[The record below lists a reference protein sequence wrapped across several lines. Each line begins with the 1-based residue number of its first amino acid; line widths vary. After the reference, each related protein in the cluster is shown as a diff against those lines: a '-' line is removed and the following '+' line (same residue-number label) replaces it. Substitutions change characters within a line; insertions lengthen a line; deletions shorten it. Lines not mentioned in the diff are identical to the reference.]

1 MNLNNYQKIES
12 LSLINSPK
20 FAYLYGYFVA
30 DGCYYKDGRNVR
42 FEFSNGTSIKEELG
56 YSFRFMNKIKS
67 IIEITLQKNLPKLR
81 KRGNRYVLSFRSEKL
96 ADIFKNYFKLTPG
109 EKSFSINIPSFYVN
123 TSLERY
129 FWLGVLDGD
138 GMVARKSRKISLEM
152 GSKKLIEAFKDFLE
166 RRGIMFKYSE
176 RILRENK
183 FYRANINSNFF
194 KKFCSE
200 IGFSHPRKKLWLL
213 KHLEMNDF
221 YKNNIVNINGYAL
234 KNKIINYEKIFS
246 SSTAMVVNGKD
257 LVKEYK
263 LKYRGK
269 NNRKFDEILQK
280 LNSKKISKIA
290 LFKVLSKY
298 RWKMGKGSTN
308 SVRMPLYFNTD
319 ILDIARFV
327 RLRNGCITTSQNY
340 IESFNLNPHEI
351 ISKFEQ
357 IFDIKPKYT
366 CKGEPLFCS
375 GILALFF
382 SKIIKSKEKEL
393 VLLPKWHQNLE

>member
-1 MNLNNYQKIES
+1 MNLNNNQKMES
-12 LSLINSPK
+12 LQLVNSPK

-42 FEFSNGTSIKEELG
+42 FEFSDGTSVKEELE
-56 YSFRFMNKIKS
+56 YSSKFMNKIKS
-67 IIEITLQKNLPKLR
+67 IIENALQKKLPELR
-81 KRGNRYVLSFRSEKL
+81 KRGNRYVLNFRSEKL
-96 ADIFKNYFKLTPG
+96 HNIFKNCFNLAFG
-109 EKSFSINIPSFYVN
+109 EKSFSITIPSFYMN
-123 TSLERY
+123 TNLEKY
-129 FWLGVLDGD
+129 FWLGVLNGD
-138 GMVARKSRKISLEM
+138 GMVARKNRKISLES

-166 RRGIMFKYSE
+166 RKDIMFKYRE

-183 FYRANINSNFF
+183 FYRVNIKSNFF

-221 YKNNIVNINGYAL
+221 YKNNIVNINGYVL

-246 SSTAMVVNGKD
+246 SSTAMIVSGKD
-257 LVKEYK
+257 LIKEYG
-263 LKYRGK
+263 LKHKGIT
-269 NNRKFDEILQK
+269 NRKFDEILQK
-280 LNSKKISKIA
+280 SNSKKILKVD
-290 LFKVLSKY
+290 LFNLLSKY

-308 SVRMPLYFNTD
+308 SVKMPLYFNKD

-327 RLRNGCITTSQNY
+327 RLRDGGITVSRNY
-340 IESFNLNPHEI
+340 IESFNLYPYEI
-351 ISKFEQ
+351 IRKFEQ

-366 CKGEPLFCS
+366 CRGEPIFCS
-375 GILALFF
+375 GVLEIFF
-382 SKIIKSKEKEL
+382 SKIIKSEGKKL